1 VLVARRTTQ
10 PAEEPITLAEAKL
23 HLRVDHADEDAYITG
38 LITAARIMCEQR
50 TGRTLITSGWTVRA
64 DDFTDVLELP
74 DPPLASV
81 TSVSYVDVYGDT
93 QTIGSTDYRVDTHSE
108 PCRVVPVTEWPIA
121 DDRINSVT
129 VVYVAGYGNAAA
141 VPQPLK
147 QWIKLAVG
155 DMYENRTASDRPMG
169 TAAPTASVPHSF
181 VDGLLAA
188 YRVDFL

>member
-1 VLVARRTTQ
+1 MLVARRTTQ

-38 LITAARIMCEQR
+38 LITSARIMCEQR

-74 DPPLASV
+74 HPPLVSV

-93 QTIGSTDYRVDTHSE
+93 QTVSNTAYRVDTHSE

-147 QWIKLAVG
+147 QWMLLAVG